1 LLAVFAVFAVPA
13 FEDSVKFL
21 VAGCFENSYRVFLP
35 RMAPALFAEVWGAE
49 NVGAGP
55 VFMVKYVEFGVD
67 FVALLAGEDD
77 SEPVFALQ
85 FLESR
90 G

>member
-1 LLAVFAVFAVPA
+1 
-13 FEDSVKFL
+13 
-21 VAGCFENSYRVFLP
+21 
-35 RMAPALFAEVWGAE
+35 
-49 NVGAGP
+49 
-55 VFMVKYVEFGVD
+55 MVKYVEFGVD